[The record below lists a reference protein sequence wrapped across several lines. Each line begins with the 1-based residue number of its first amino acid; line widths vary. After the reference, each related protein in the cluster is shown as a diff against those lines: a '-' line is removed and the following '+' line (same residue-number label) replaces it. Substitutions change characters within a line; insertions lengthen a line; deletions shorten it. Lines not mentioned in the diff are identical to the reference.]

1 MCPVPAAKVAGPP
14 MKAIPASEPAELL
27 TNLAQHHLGLA
38 DAQDAPVVL
47 AQVVAGLDLV
57 RGVVNVHRAAPL
69 GAELEA
75 ILQLPVEAAA
85 RGLMHLVQT
94 HGEGHLTEEQLHGFY
109 VVRHRLEW
117 V

>member
-1 MCPVPAAKVAGPP
+1 MRAVTAARRGEVLIAGQQIRSWALEKVVG
-14 MKAIPASEPAELL
+14 LL
-27 TNLAQHHLGLA
+27 RIWVAPLPGTESKEDNLSRYRRFEQ
-38 DAQDAPVVL
+38 QYPE
-47 AQVVAGLDLV
+47 
-57 RGVVNVHRAAPL
+57 L